1 MTVFR
6 FTLSVP
12 LGFALVSAAGALRA
26 GAQVSPS
33 PAPPGTGGIS
43 ASSIQAADAAF
54 REGYAASQRN
64 DLASARASFEKVVQL
79 APGIAVGHSAL
90 GSVLLAQGDSARAVR
105 ELEAARQLGAADDST
120 LVSLC
125 LAYSNL
131 RDYQK
136 TVATFREFQ
145 ANSKAPGSLPP
156 DAAVAV
162 AAALS
167 ETGDA
172 AEAES
177 VLRQAVE
184 ASIAS
189 RHETAP
195 LYDAYGTALARNQK
209 YAAAATQLQR
219 ALLLDDRS
227 ASAHFHLG
235 SVELLT
241 NHPQEGL
248 ADLDRAHALDPQNI
262 QYTLALAQALT
273 ANGEDTRAVE
283 VLRAILP
290 VVTAT
295 SQAIEI
301 KYRLALALQS
311 SGDAKAA
318 LPLFTEVVAARP
330 TDASALTNA
339 GLAHVQ
345 VGDAKGGI
353 PLYLQALKLTPSDS
367 TLREDLGAAYLQQA
381 DLDHAIEQFR
391 AGIAVDSG
399 NAQLH
404 YDLGLALKLQDDLT
418 AAVPEFERAAEIDP
432 ALPDP
437 PYTLGIIYMQQ
448 GQFEKAA
455 SSLEK
460 ATALRPGN
468 GDAWAT
474 LGSVYEQMQRPD
486 KAEPALRQAIALL
499 PQQPS
504 PHINLATI
512 LAARGDKEG
521 AAAERKIGAALTRAT
536 VNRQKANFGLD
547 SGTLLMKR
555 GQTSDAL
562 VQFQS
567 AVEADPGYAAPH
579 KALADALD
587 RSGRKAEADEERK
600 KAAAIEAGQGTRSQ

>member
-1 MTVFR
+1 MTAARV
-6 FTLSVP
+6 TLS
-12 LGFALVSAAGALRA
+12 LALAAAAGALHA
-26 GAQVSPS
+26 GAQATPPS
-33 PAPPGTGGIS
+33 STPAAAS
-43 ASSIQAADAAF
+43 APASAIQAADAAF
-54 REGYAASQRN
+54 RAGYAASQRN
-64 DLASARASFEKVVQL
+64 DLAAARASFEKVVQL
-79 APGIAVGHSAL
+79 APGIAVGHTAL
-90 GSVLLAQGDSARAVR
+90 GNVLLAQGEFAGAVR
-105 ELEAARQLGAADDST
+105 ELQAARQLGAADDST
-120 LVSLC
+120 FVSLC
-125 LAYSNL
+125 LAYSAL
-131 RDYQK
+131 HDYAK
-136 TVATFREFQ
+136 TVATFRELN
-145 ANSKAPGSLPP
+145 ASSKVPVPLPP

-167 ETGDA
+167 ETGDPVE
-172 AEAES
+172 AEA

-184 ASIAS
+184 ASVS
-189 RHETAP
+189 SGHETAP
-195 LYDAYGTALARNQK
+195 LYDAFGTALARNQK
-209 YAAAATQLQR
+209 YAEAAPPLQR

-241 NHPQEGL
+241 NHPREGL

-262 QYTLALAQALT
+262 QYALALAQALT
-273 ANGEDTRAVE
+273 ANGDDARAVE
-283 VLRAILP
+283 LLRSVLALA
-290 VVTAT
+290 TAPA
-295 SQAIEI
+295 QAVEI
-301 KYRLALALQS
+301 KYRLALALQA
-311 SGDAKAA
+311 SGDAKSA

-330 TDASALTNA
+330 GDASVLTNA
-339 GLAHVQ
+339 ALAHVQ

-353 PLYLQALKLTPSDS
+353 PLYLQALKLTPGDS

-381 DLDHAIEQFR
+381 DLDHALEQFR
-391 AGIAVDSG
+391 AGIAVDPG

-404 YDLGLALKLQDDLT
+404 YDLGLALKLKDDLT

-432 ALPDP
+432 SLPDP
-437 PYTLGIIYMQQ
+437 PYTLGIIFMQQ
-448 GQFEKAA
+448 GQFDKAA
-455 SSLEK
+455 ASLER
-460 ATALRPGN
+460 AVALRPGN

-474 LGSVYEQMQRPD
+474 LGSVYQQMQQPD
-486 KAEPALRQAIALL
+486 KAEPALRRAIALL

-504 PHINLATI
+504 PHINLAAI

-521 AAAERKIGAALTRAT
+521 ASAERKIGAALTRAT

-579 KALADALD
+579 RALADALD

-600 KAAAIEAGQGTRSQ
+600 KAAALDAEQKPAPQ

>member
-1 MTVFR
+1 MTALR
-6 FTLSVP
+6 FTLFLAIAAAAVAVRARAQVAP
-12 LGFALVSAAGALRA
+12 AATPPGAGAA
-26 GAQVSPS
+26 SAQ
-33 PAPPGTGGIS
+33 
-43 ASSIQAADAAF
+43 SIQAADAAF

-64 DLASARASFEKVVQL
+64 DLALARASFEKVVQL

-90 GSVLLAQGDSARAVR
+90 GSVLLVQGDFAGAAR
-105 ELEAARQLGAADDST
+105 ELEAARQLGAPDDST

-125 LAYSNL
+125 LAYSSL

-136 TVATFREFQ
+136 TVAVFRELQ

-167 ETGDA
+167 ETGEA
-172 AEAES
+172 VEAES

-184 ASIAS
+184 ASVTS
-189 RHETAP
+189 GHETAP
-195 LYDAYGTALARNQK
+195 LYDALGTALARNQK
-209 YAAAATQLQR
+209 YAAAVTQFQR

-262 QYTLALAQALT
+262 QYSLALAQAFT
-273 ANGEDTRAVE
+273 ANGDDTRAVE
-283 VLRAILP
+283 LLRAILP
-290 VVTAT
+290 FATAPA
-295 SQAIEI
+295 QIVEV

-318 LPLFTEVVAARP
+318 LPLFTEVAAARP
-330 TDASALTNA
+330 TDTSALTNA

-353 PLYLQALKLTPSDS
+353 PLYLQALKLTPGDS

-381 DLDHAIEQFR
+381 DLDHALEQFR
-391 AGIAVDSG
+391 AGIAADSG

-455 SSLEK
+455 ASLER
-460 ATALRPGN
+460 AVALRPGN

-474 LGSVYEQMQRPD
+474 LGSVYQQMQRPD

-600 KAAAIEAGQGTRSQ
+600 KAAAIEAGQKPGSQ